1 MDDRKA
7 SSETRGNDASVRLT
21 FAEMERFRTKI
32 EHRRKPCQKVKSSVL
47 DFREVRD
54 DEDGELAMR
63 AGELRH
69 CRE

>member
-1 MDDRKA
+1 
-7 SSETRGNDASVRLT
+7 
-21 FAEMERFRTKI
+21 
-32 EHRRKPCQKVKSSVL
+32 VKSSVL